1 MTSPFVAD
9 LGALGAGVEL
19 LSRTAE
25 ATVSTIGGADVE
37 VGLHRHDRH
46 DEYGV
51 LVAGRGVLTIGDVEH
66 EIGPG
71 SAWMIPRGV
80 PHGGR
85 YDGEFRVL
93 VWFTPEEDPA
103 APDRVELD

>member
-1 MTSPFVAD
+1 MTHEITNLD
-9 LGALGAGVEL
+9 ALGAGAHL

-25 ATVSTIGGADVE
+25 ATVSCLVGADAV

-51 LVAGRGVLTIGDVEH
+51 LLAGSGALTIDGREQEVRA
-66 EIGPG
+66 G
-71 SAWMIPRGV
+71 SAWRIGRGV

-85 YDGEFRVL
+85 YDGEYRVL

-103 APDRVELD
+103 DPDRIELE